1 MLFETAMF
9 KQCSWGFFPWSKFC
23 FLVESY
29 SCNSRHFECCNF
41 VYEHVCSKKG
51 VAPRSLLVSKKLC
64 KQHLLSWCNRA
75 VTWIR
80 PANRQNG
87 PFKGVQQ
94 HAVRTTEF
102 SVADVLYFELD
113 FLTEKGS
120 IIAIGSDKLHFGL
133 TSFPCPP
140 AIFWRCLKNL
150 TQRLL

>member
-1 MLFETAMF
+1 LQAALIE
-9 KQCSWGFFPWSKFC
+9 
-23 FLVESY
+23 LVQQGRDVDKACES
-29 SCNSRHFECCNF
+29 
-41 VYEHVCSKKG
+41 
-51 VAPRSLLVSKKLC
+51 P
-64 KQHLLSWCNRA
+64 
-75 VTWIR
+75 
-80 PANRQNG
+80 NG

-140 AIFWRCLKNL
+140 AIF
-150 TQRLL
+150 